1 MLNSRSALPLLNCQ
15 HIGFVMVFVPVIVKR
30 LPALQNIR
38 TKPPWCKA
46 ANSKGL
52 IYIRGSF
59 TSLSFHSASGS
70 AEFIPIYR
78 GYTNASFHYS
88 SVPFTTNYFIKVV
101 LQLAALRW
109 YWFVRYFQP
118 VQPFHPITQNKNTR
132 QNPYSATLTPRWLNT
147 MGYFSWDSINKTI
160 MQN

>member
-38 TKPPWCKA
+38 TKPPRCKA
-46 ANSKGL
+46 ASSKGL

-70 AEFIPIYR
+70 AALHQRFISFQFR
-78 GYTNASFHYS
+78 SFH
-88 SVPFTTNYFIKVV
+88 
-101 LQLAALRW
+101 
-109 YWFVRYFQP
+109 
-118 VQPFHPITQNKNTR
+118 H
-132 QNPYSATLTPRWLNT
+132 
-147 MGYFSWDSINKTI
+147 
-160 MQN
+160 